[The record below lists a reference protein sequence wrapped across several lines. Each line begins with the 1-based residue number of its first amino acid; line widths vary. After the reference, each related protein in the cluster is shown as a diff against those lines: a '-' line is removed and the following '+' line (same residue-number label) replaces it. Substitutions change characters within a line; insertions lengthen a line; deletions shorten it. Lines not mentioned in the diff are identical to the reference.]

1 MNIVVCIKQVP
12 EAGSIKIDSETHRV
26 DRENLYAVM
35 NPFDESA
42 LETALRLKET
52 YGGHITVV
60 TMGPLKAASMLRKA
74 LSCGADQAVLISD
87 PAFGG
92 SDAFATSYILSLALK
107 KLGAFQLLLF
117 GRQATDGDTGQVGP
131 ETAEQLDLPVLT
143 FVRDIKPCDTG
154 FIVERISDAGTEHWT
169 IESPCALTVIKE
181 NNELRTPLF
190 ERRMSAK
197 SEEIQIFGKKEL
209 SPDLGK
215 IGQAGS
221 PTRVVELKA
230 SSFIKAPEIL
240 EGTVPEKVS
249 ALIENL
255 EKRGVLK

>member
-12 EAGSIKIDSETHRV
+12 EPGSIKIDSETHRI

-52 YGGHITVV
+52 YGGHITVIS
-60 TMGPLKAASMLRKA
+60 MGPPKAESMLRKA
-74 LSCGADQAVLISD
+74 LSCGADKAVLISD
-87 PAFGG
+87 SDFGG
-92 SDAFATSYILSLALK
+92 SDAFATSYILSLALR
-107 KLGAFQLLLF
+107 KLEPFQLLLF

-131 ETAEQLDLPVLT
+131 ETAQQLDLPVLT
-143 FVRDIKPCDTG
+143 FVRDIKLCDTG
-154 FIVERISDAGTEHWT
+154 FIVERISDAGTERWT
-169 IESPCALTVIKE
+169 IQSPCALTVIKE

-190 ERRMSAK
+190 DRRMSAK
-197 SEEIQIFGKKEL
+197 SEEIQVLGEKEL
-209 SPDLGK
+209 NPDTGK
-215 IGQAGS
+215 IGLAGS

-230 SSFIKAPEIL
+230 PAWVSASEIL

-255 EKRGVLK
+255 KKRGVLK